1 MALIWRALRS
11 CRMTVFAKSSSP
23 RHSHFVSPRLPLS
36 LPLFN
41 LINSTKHMDPGPGV
55 RELSFH
61 AVLAGLLGFRLLYV
75 AFAMV
80 VIYIAWFDT
89 NLNLNMWSE
98 YVERII
104 PPSKAAAETPL
115 PPQSAESPPVSWHN
129 NLEDIARR
137 DKTRLEESI
146 KNKGL

>member
-1 MALIWRALRS
+1 MASIWRALRS
-11 CRMTVFAKSSSP
+11 CRTTVFAKSSSP

-75 AFAMV
+75 AFSMV
-80 VIYIAWFDT
+80 V
-89 NLNLNMWSE
+89 S
-98 YVERII
+98 
-104 PPSKAAAETPL
+104 AA
-115 PPQSAESPPVSWHN
+115 AESPPVSWHN

-137 DKTRLEESI
+137 DKTRLEELI